1 MTLLSNKV
9 DTPAMI
15 QHCLSCTRAKC
26 TNCLGQQ
33 NKETYTLRRELGG
46 RDKNAERRKAN
57 ESGDNR

>member
-46 RDKNAERRKAN
+46 RDKKGGTE
-57 ESGDNR
+57 ESE